1 MISII
6 ENILMLILR
15 SIEME
20 RGLKKL
26 LGFSSL
32 LCLLSGC
39 NVNAENSE
47 KTNKK
52 IKIGSDT
59 YPPFVCIDNN
69 GY

>member
-1 MISII
+1 
-6 ENILMLILR
+6 
-15 SIEME
+15 ME
-20 RGLKKL
+20 RGLKIL